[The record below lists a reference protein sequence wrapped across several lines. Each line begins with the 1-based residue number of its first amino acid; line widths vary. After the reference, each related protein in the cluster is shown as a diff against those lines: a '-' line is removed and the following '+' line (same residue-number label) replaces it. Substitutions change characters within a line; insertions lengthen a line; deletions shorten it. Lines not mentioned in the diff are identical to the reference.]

1 MAGEGVVYI
10 NWAEG
15 LKRIVNNAKL
25 YIKMLTKMKSDC
37 AQWMVDLSAQLESGD
52 MKAAQGSAHTI
63 KGTSANLALTELN
76 KQVLEL
82 EIQIKAKNAAAE
94 SAGAD
99 LEEKRPG
106 DYDESMKA
114 QFAALNAAYE
124 ATMKAID
131 EVIAQYG

>member
-1 MAGEGVVYI
+1 MADERVVYV
-10 NWAEG
+10 NWTEG

-25 YIKMLTKMKSDC
+25 YIKMLTKMKNDC
-37 AQWMVDLSAQLESGD
+37 AQWLADLSAQLESGE

-82 EIQIKAKNAAAE
+82 ETLIKAKNTAAE
-94 SAGAD
+94 NAGSD
-99 LEEKRPG
+99 LEGKRPG
-106 DYDESMKA
+106 DYDEPMKA

-131 EVIAQYG
+131 EVIAQNG